1 MVRVIG
7 IHHLALVTGSLDRT
21 IRFWRDLV
29 GLQLRCRIGAP
40 GYRQYFFAA
49 GGRTLLA
56 FFEWPGAEPVPEK
69 DHGVPRR
76 GPLAFDHVALEVES
90 DEDLFSLRDRC
101 DAAGIWVSE
110 VMDQGFVRS
119 IYTFDPNG
127 VPVEFSVAV
136 EASDPRTVTRFSD
149 REPGAVA
156 LEGPEPQVGAWP
168 SPERSSAEGERRIYP
183 GVESDY
189 FHGPDK

>member
-1 MVRVIG
+1 MIRIVG

-29 GLQLRCRIGAP
+29 GLQLRCRLGAA

-56 FFEWPGAEPVPEK
+56 FFEWSGAKPVPEK
-69 DHGVPRR
+69 DHGVPHR
-76 GPLAFDHVALEVES
+76 GPIAFDHVSFELGGE
-90 DEDLFSLRDRC
+90 EDLFALRDRLA
-101 DAAGIWVSE
+101 AAGFWVSE
-110 VMDQGFVRS
+110 AMDQGFVHS

-136 EASDPRTVTRFSD
+136 QDSDPRTVTRFVD
-149 REPGAVA
+149 RDPGAVA
-156 LEGPEPQVGAWP
+156 LEGSEPQPTVWP
-168 SPERSSAEGERRIYP
+168 AREPSLPPSARAVYP
-183 GVESDY
+183 GIEREL
-189 FHGPDK
+189 FRGRDK

>member
-29 GLQLRCRIGAP
+29 GLRMRCRIGAP
-40 GYRQYFFAA
+40 GYRQYFFSA
-49 GGRTLLA
+49 GDRTLLA
-56 FFEWPGAEPVPEK
+56 FFEWTGAEPVPEK

-76 GPLAFDHVALEVES
+76 GPIAFDHVAFELAGN
-90 DEDLFSLRDRC
+90 DDLFALRDRLA
-101 DAAGIWVSE
+101 AAGFWVSE
-110 VMDQGFVRS
+110 ATDQGFVRS

-136 EASDPRTVTRFSD
+136 EEADLRMQPHFADRDP
-149 REPGAVA
+149 GKVA
-156 LEGPEPQVGAWP
+156 LEGAEPQSGVWPNPKRRTPEDERVVFPGA
-168 SPERSSAEGERRIYP
+168 EREFFRRR
-183 GVESDY
+183 E
-189 FHGPDK
+189 K